1 MNFKAT
7 WYVLLYSMLLILTAC
22 SDSDKEQGLVDLFD
36 IASLDIIAINF
47 PAGSTEDTISI
58 NTFFDYT
65 LEGTKSNGVDVIPIT
80 SNTTWSISSG
90 AVSTIDQNGRLS
102 SGSTA
107 ETITITAQIGSL
119 STSTVVNVSA
129 AKFNRVVQLNSAPV
143 LVNMC
148 QTQQI
153 KPLGEYINDD
163 SSTEIRTVD
172 SSIINTITWIIK
184 NAEDDTPSQRARVV
198 TQNNITELQA
208 LETGDVLIQAQ
219 AISQSSGSLVTSDD
233 LPQTLNHN
241 LNSLKLCLATD
252 TDLSNCTLATIDLPQ
267 NNTTSFI
274 AVGNYQATDGSN
286 FDTNITA
293 YSKWGT
299 DNTSNATIA
308 LSANRQQ
315 LDVTGN
321 LPNTTVNIST
331 ACGNIEQTVPDTDIA
346 NGVVL
351 GEPVTCATGNT
362 NCIFNNNAINIVSN
376 TLTSLTVTANGA
388 DLTDNTALVLATQPN
403 VITLVV
409 TANFSNNTTQD
420 VTADPGINYNNQDT
434 TVLTEVA
441 NTPGEYT
448 VVTAGNAEVQI
459 VFQSQI
465 FTAQITVPN

>member
-1 MNFKAT
+1 MNFKST
-7 WYVLLYSMLLILTAC
+7 WYILLYSLLLILTAC

-36 IASLDIIAINF
+36 VASLDIIAINF
-47 PAGSTEDTISI
+47 PVGSTEETVSI

-80 SNTTWSISSG
+80 SNTVWSISAG
-90 AVSTIDQNGRLS
+90 AISTIDQNGRLS
-102 SGSTA
+102 AGGTA
-107 ETITITAQIGSL
+107 ETITITAQVGNL
-119 STSTVVNVSA
+119 STSTIVNVSA
-129 AKFNRVVQLNSAPV
+129 AKFNRVTQLNSTPV

-163 SSTEIRTVD
+163 STIETRTID
-172 SSIINTITWIIK
+172 SNTINTITWTII
-184 NAEDDTPSQRARVV
+184 NAEDRSPSQRARVV
-198 TQNNITELQA
+198 TQNNVTELQA

-219 AISQSSGSLVTSDD
+219 AISQSSGNLVTSDD
-233 LPQTLNHN
+233 LPQTLDHN

-252 TDLSNCTLATIDLPQ
+252 TDLSGCTLGTIDLPQ
-267 NNTTSFI
+267 NNSISFI
-274 AVGNYQATDGSN
+274 AVGNYQATDGTN

-308 LSANRQQ
+308 LSTDRQQ

-331 ACGNIEQTVPDTDIA
+331 ACGNIEQTVSDPDIA

-362 NCIFNNNAINIVSN
+362 NCIFNNDAINIVNN
-376 TLTSLTVTANGA
+376 TLTSLSVTANGT
-388 DLTDNTALVLATQPN
+388 DLTDNTALVLTAQPN
-403 VITLVV
+403 TIALVV
-409 TANFSNNTTQD
+409 TANFSNNTSQD
-420 VTADPGINYNNQDT
+420 ITADPGINYNNQDT
-434 TVLTEVA
+434 TVLTAIA

-448 VVTAGNAEVQI
+448 VVAAGDAEIQI

-465 FTAQITVPN
+465 FTAKITVPN